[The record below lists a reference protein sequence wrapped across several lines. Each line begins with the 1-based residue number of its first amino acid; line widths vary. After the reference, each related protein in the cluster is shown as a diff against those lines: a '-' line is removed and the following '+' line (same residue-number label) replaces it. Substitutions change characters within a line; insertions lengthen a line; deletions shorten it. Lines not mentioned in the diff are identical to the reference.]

1 MLGDENGNGSA
12 IYFTGENIN
21 IHRLVRIHKKREK
34 TIRNSKSEE
43 DTIEKVVMRN
53 KWIEH
58 LKQNIHWE
66 QNRAVRERLESL
78 TEWYENTSISKMKFD
93 AILKF
98 HLDNR

>member
-1 MLGDENGNGSA
+1 
-12 IYFTGENIN
+12 
-21 IHRLVRIHKKREK
+21 
-34 TIRNSKSEE
+34 
-43 DTIEKVVMRN
+43 MRN

-66 QNRAVRERLESL
+66 QNRTVRERLESL

-93 AILKF
+93 DILKF